1 MEIVYLLRVLSR
13 KKWLILFFGI
23 LGTTTAFLLT
33 LNKPKK
39 YRSQSQLSTGFT
51 LSEEIKLSNDN
62 FNMTQIDVK
71 FNNVIENITSPK
83 VLNLLSYRLIMHDL
97 NSPQPFKQPDEKV
110 LEKNPALANFNKQEV
125 SKLFLRKYD
134 SLMLLRA
141 NVPEEKKLL
150 DILKLYGYDMEA
162 LKKELDVSRFQRT
175 DYINIVFLSTNPD
188 LSAFVVDN
196 LIKEFLRYY
205 DNFIQERSLEAR
217 AGLDSMVRKRKMDLD
232 EAIAAKVKFVND
244 SIGNQGGDMTAI
256 NAAKIGQLG
265 MYESG
270 LADEMSRVQNLT
282 YQIQQLEQQLAGMP
296 NEGGGQ
302 PAGQTDNGEFLEL
315 RRQYGLANEEY
326 IRTGSSNAEL
336 RKKMDDLQKRMRVL
350 ASSSSGGNSGGGG
363 NFGNNQRSILLQNKI
378 NLEGQLRSSNSKIT
392 FYRAKIAESGGVVA
406 AIAPKATDKLEQFDK
421 EIEIATTEYSTAK
434 EKQTLASTMT
444 DGNVTNFLQT
454 IYGQPA
460 LRPEPGKRLV
470 TMALAGVSGVLLSS
484 LVFLLIAYVDQ
495 SVKSPINVERLT
507 GLKVL
512 GTVQLINLKAASLA
526 NQVVQFQETS
536 QNRKNN
542 FRESLRKIRYELE
555 ASGKRILLFTSTEP
569 QQGKTTLIQ
578 ALAFGMSLS
587 KLRVLIIDTNF
598 CNNDLSVQNNADPTL
613 EKFDFTGL
621 ADEKLGEAIEAV
633 ITHTPVE
640 NVDIVGCSGGD
651 YTPTEILPRN
661 HLLRCLPR
669 LLNTYDFVFM
679 EGAPINHFTD
689 AKELSPFAEG
699 IIMVISSDAKIE
711 QVDKASIKFFKE
723 AGNKFLG
730 VLLNKANPDDINV
743 S

>member
-1 MEIVYLLRVLSR
+1 MEIVFLLRVLTR
-13 KKWLILFFGI
+13 RKWLILLFG
-23 LGTTTAFLLT
+23 LLAASLAFLLT

-71 FNNVIENITSPK
+71 FNNIIENITSPK
-83 VLNLLSYRLIMHDL
+83 VLNLLSYRLILNDL
-97 NSPQPFKQPDEKV
+97 NSPQPYNKPNEK
-110 LEKNPALANFNKQEV
+110 LLAKYPSLANFNKQEV
-125 SKLFLRKYD
+125 SKLFANKYD
-134 SLMLLRA
+134 SLLLLRP
-141 NVPEEKKLL
+141 NVPVEKKLL
-150 DILKLYGYDMEA
+150 DILKLYGYDMES
-162 LKKELDVSRFQRT
+162 LKEELDVSRFQRT
-175 DYINIVFLSTNPD
+175 DYINIVFFSQNAEV
-188 LSAFVVDN
+188 SAFVVNN

-205 DNFIQERSLEAR
+205 DDFIQERSMEAR
-217 AGLDSMVRKRKMDLD
+217 VGLDSLVRKRKIELD
-232 EAIAAKVKFVND
+232 DAISNKVRFIND
-244 SIGNQGGDMTAI
+244 SIGNQGGDMSAI

-270 LADEMSRVQNLT
+270 YAEEMSRIQNLT
-282 YQIQQLEQQLAGMP
+282 YQIQQLDQQLAGMP
-296 NEGGGQ
+296 SEGATVA
-302 PAGQTDNGEFLEL
+302 PDNSEFLEA
-315 RRQYGLANEEY
+315 RRQYGLANDEY
-326 IRTGSSNAEL
+326 IRTGSNNQEL

-350 ASSSSGGNSGGGG
+350 AGASAGSSNAGGD
-363 NFGNNQRSILLQNKI
+363 NFGSNQRSILMQNKI
-378 NLEGQLRSSNSKIT
+378 SLEGQLRSANSKLA
-392 FYRAKIAESGGVVA
+392 FYRTKISESGGVVA

-421 EIEIATTEYSTAK
+421 EIEIATTEYTNAK
-434 EKQTLASTMT
+434 EKLTLASTMVN
-444 DGNVTNFLQT
+444 GNVTNFLQT
-454 IYGQPA
+454 IFGQPA
-460 LRPEPGKRLV
+460 LKPEPSKRLI
-470 TMALAGVSGVLLSS
+470 TMALSGFSGILLSS
-484 LVFLLIAYVDQ
+484 LLFLLIAYVDQ

-507 GLKVL
+507 GLKVI
-512 GTVQLINLKAASLA
+512 GTVQLINLKSASLSD
-526 NQVVQFQETS
+526 QVVQFKETS

-587 KLRVLIIDTNF
+587 KLKVLIIDTNF
-598 CNNDLSVQNNADPTL
+598 CNNDLTVQNNANQTL
-613 EKFDFTGL
+613 EKFDATGIEDQQL
-621 ADEKLGEAIEAV
+621 EVAIESI

-640 NVDIVGCSGGD
+640 NVDIVGCTGGD

-661 HLLRCLPR
+661 HFLRCLPK
-669 LLNTYDFVFM
+669 LLDNYDFIFM

-699 IIMVISSDAKIE
+699 IIMVIASDAKIE
-711 QVDKASIKFFKE
+711 QVDKTSIKFFKD

-730 VLLNKANPDDINV
+730 VLLNRANPNDINV